1 MTVTNASASPPS
13 GALPSKGPVVVHV
26 FGRTDVGRTREH
38 NEDAFAVADL
48 TANRATLQPDV
59 RTHISGER
67 GSLFMVADG
76 MGGAAAGEIA
86 SAMAV
91 DVVLRELERLW
102 VHAARHDAAS
112 FAQAL
117 KRATA
122 AANAE
127 INAFATQHPEY
138 RGMGTTA
145 TIAGLLGD
153 TLYLAQV
160 GDSRAYLIREG
171 VARQLTKD
179 QSLMQKL
186 VEAGELTEE
195 EAEHSERRNIILQAL
210 GPEASVKVDLTH
222 QVVRRGDVL
231 VLCSDGLSGQVS
243 KDEIARVVSEEHDL
257 VAACKRLVDKANE
270 NGGPDNITV
279 IAARFDG
286 DGLEVA
292 GQGDEVGHNVFPLPD
307 TGQNPAVPVPPDVKW
322 RQGGAALQ
330 QPPPPAAPRTDN
342 SEPLPVESFEP
353 FESFTV
359 PEPGSNAHPAAA
371 GLPAAAAAAPPVSA
385 ARRTRGMAI
394 ALALLVILVAGA
406 AWYAWRTA
414 QEVVPRGRD
423 TTAPAAAPRG

>member
-1 MTVTNASASPPS
+1 VTVTKASSASRPS

-26 FGRTDVGRTREH
+26 FGRTDVGRTRDH

-48 TANRATLQPDV
+48 TANRATLHPDV

-67 GSLFMVADG
+67 GTLFMVADG

-86 SAMAV
+86 SAMAI

-102 VHAARHDAAS
+102 IAAPRHDAAA

-122 AANAE
+122 VANAE
-127 INAFATQHPEY
+127 INAFATHHPEY

-195 EAEHSERRNIILQAL
+195 EAEQSERRNIILQAL

-222 QVVRRGDVL
+222 QTVRRGDVL
-231 VLCSDGLSGQVS
+231 VLCSDGLSGQVG
-243 KDEIARVVSEEHDL
+243 KDEIARIVSEEHDL
-257 VAACKRLVDKANE
+257 VAACKRLVDRANE
-270 NGGPDNITV
+270 AGGPDNITV

-307 TGQNPAVPVPPDVKW
+307 TGSNPALPAPDRETSGSGADTTSGSAFGLLGRREEPDPLAAEPFHPLEAFTAPESEAPGGAVPADTAAPPPPDVS
-322 RQGGAALQ
+322 
-330 QPPPPAAPRTDN
+330 P
-342 SEPLPVESFEP
+342 
-353 FESFTV
+353 
-359 PEPGSNAHPAAA
+359 
-371 GLPAAAAAAPPVSA
+371 

-394 ALALLVILVAGA
+394 AVALLVVLVVGA

-414 QEVVPRGRD
+414 NEVVPRPRD
-423 TTAPAAAPRG
+423 TTAPAAGRS